1 MLKLGCKLP
10 NGTNICVHKST
21 DAKLYPPTE
30 PDKNLL
36 EKIRKDFVGDRST
49 FFTRKAVVDETS
61 SKKSTNISKS
71 IVGIDASQLYPYS
84 RCQPMPVGL
93 FMC

>member
-10 NGTNICVHKST
+10 NGTNICVHKPT
-21 DAKLYPPTE
+21 DAKFFPSTE

-36 EKIRKDFVGDRST
+36 EKVRKDVVGGRST

-61 SKKSTNISKS
+61 SKKSTKISKS
-71 IVGIDASQLYPYS
+71 IVGIDASQQYPYS
-84 RCQPMPVGL
+84 RCQHMPVGL
-93 FMC
+93 YMR